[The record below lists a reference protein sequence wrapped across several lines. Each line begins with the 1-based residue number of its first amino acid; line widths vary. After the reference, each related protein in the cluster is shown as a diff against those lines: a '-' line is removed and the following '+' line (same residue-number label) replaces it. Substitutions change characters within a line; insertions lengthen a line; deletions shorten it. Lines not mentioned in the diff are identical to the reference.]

1 MAKRS
6 TVLKVS
12 GLRRAFGENTI
23 FDKFNLEVRTG
34 EAIAL
39 TGRNGSG
46 KSTLLRCLVGADRPD
61 DGTVEVSALRWSRPR
76 RRSAATSPP

>member
-6 TVLKVS
+6 TVLKVA
-12 GLRRAFGENTI
+12 GLRRAYGENTI

-61 DGTVEVSALRWSRPR
+61 DGRWRCAGSRCWRPR
-76 RRSAATSPP
+76 RRSAGTWPP